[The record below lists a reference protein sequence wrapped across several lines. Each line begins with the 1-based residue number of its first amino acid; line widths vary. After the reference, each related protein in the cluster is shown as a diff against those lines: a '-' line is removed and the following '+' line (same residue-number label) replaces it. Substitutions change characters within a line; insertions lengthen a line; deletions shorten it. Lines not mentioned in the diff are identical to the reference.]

1 MKGRGMERDTKQRRA
16 IRAALEGADRPL
28 SPKEV
33 LSASKRRVRSL
44 GLATVYRNL
53 NAMVEEGSLVEVEL
67 PGESPRYELSGKHH
81 HHHFVC
87 DTCNRAFEVDACP
100 GNMAGLVPKGFEMT
114 RHEVVLY
121 GACAECAA

>member
-1 MKGRGMERDTKQRRA
+1 MERDTQQRRA

-33 LSASKRRVRSL
+33 LTASKRRVGSL
-44 GLATVYRNL
+44 GMATVYRNL

-67 PGESPRYELSGKHH
+67 PGESARFELAGKRH

-87 DTCNRAFEVDACP
+87 EVCNRAFEVHACP
-100 GNMAGLVPKGFEMT
+100 GNMSGLTPEGFSLT

-121 GACAECAA
+121 GSCAECV

>member
-1 MKGRGMERDTKQRRA
+1 MERDTQQRRA

-44 GLATVYRNL
+44 GMATVYRNL
-53 NAMVEEGSLVEVEL
+53 NAMVEEGTLVEVAL
-67 PGESPRYELSGKHH
+67 PGESPRYELSGKGH

-87 DTCNRAFEVDACP
+87 ESCNRAFEVDACP
-100 GNMAGLVPKGFEMT
+100 GNMGRLVPAGFEMT
-114 RHEVVLY
+114 RHDVVLY
-121 GACAECAA
+121 GACADCVS

>member
-1 MKGRGMERDTKQRRA
+1 MERDTRQRRA
-16 IRAALEGADRPL
+16 IRAVLEAADRPL

-33 LSASKRRVRSL
+33 LGASKRRVRTL
-44 GLATVYRNL
+44 GLATVYRTL
-53 NAMVEEGSLVEVEL
+53 NAMVGDGALVEVEL

-87 DTCNRAFEVDACP
+87 EQCNRAFEVDACP
-100 GNMAGLVPKGFEMT
+100 GDMAGLVPAGFELT

-121 GACAECAA
+121 GACADCAA

>member
-1 MKGRGMERDTKQRRA
+1 MERDTQQRRA
-16 IRAALEGADRPL
+16 IRAALESADRPL

-44 GLATVYRNL
+44 GMATVYRNL

-67 PGESPRYELSGKHH
+67 PGESPRYELAGKLH

-87 DTCNRAFEVDACP
+87 ESCNRAYEVDACP
-100 GNMAGLVPKGFEMT
+100 GNMKALTPAGFSLT

-121 GACAECAA
+121 GECAHCL

>member
-1 MKGRGMERDTKQRRA
+1 MERDTRQRRA
-16 IRAALEGADRPL
+16 IRAALERADRPL

-53 NAMVEEGSLVEVEL
+53 NMMVEEGVLVAVEL
-67 PGESPRYELSGKHH
+67 PSEPPRYELAGKRH

-87 DTCNRAFEVDACP
+87 DSCNRAFEVDACP
-100 GNMAGLVPKGFEMT
+100 GDMAGLVPAGFELT

-121 GACAECAA
+121 GSCAECAV

>member
-1 MKGRGMERDTKQRRA
+1 MERDTQQRRA
-16 IRAALEGADRPL
+16 IRAALEVADRPL

-44 GLATVYRNL
+44 GMATVYRNL
-53 NAMVEEGSLVEVEL
+53 NAMVAEGSLVEVEL
-67 PGESPRYELSGKHH
+67 PGEPSRYEVAGKRH

-87 DTCNRAFEVDACP
+87 EVCNRAFEVHACP
-100 GNMAGLVPKGFEMT
+100 GNMKGYAPEGFSLT

-121 GACAECAA
+121 GSCAECA